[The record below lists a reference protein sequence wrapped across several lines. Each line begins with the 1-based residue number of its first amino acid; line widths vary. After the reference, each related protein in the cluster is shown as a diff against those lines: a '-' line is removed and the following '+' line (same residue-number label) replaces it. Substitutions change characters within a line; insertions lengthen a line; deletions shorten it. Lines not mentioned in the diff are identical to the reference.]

1 MSELIKDKEMI
12 IDITKYGFI
21 LFIVRMMSKKT
32 ILNEEWL
39 KLLAYF
45 LVSIIIYHV
54 FFKKMVNIIEVKNKK
69 NIIEI
74 CKFTCFIFVFRLLAY
89 NNINIEWLNNLIYI
103 LIAIFIA
110 DTIIDLLKIKSKKM
124 RELIQDN
131 FRFIMIFFVV
141 TTFNKTNLL
150 SKPILTDLMYFII
163 SIFIYNIILNIFRK

>member
-1 MSELIKDKEMI
+1 MSELLKDKEMI

-21 LFIVRMMSKKT
+21 LFIVRIIAKKT
-32 ILNEEWL
+32 IFNEEWL
-39 KLLAYF
+39 KFLSYF
-45 LVSIIIYHV
+45 LVSIIIYHT

-69 NIIEI
+69 NIIEL
-74 CKFTCFIFVFRLLAY
+74 CKFTCFIVVFRLLAY

-110 DTIIDLLKIKSKKM
+110 DTIIDLLKIKSQKM

-141 TTFNKTNLL
+141 TTFSKTNIL
-150 SKPILTDLMYFII
+150 SKAILTDLMYFII